1 MMRWPTKISALFL
14 ILPLVAPAPT
24 FAMPLDPAIA
34 KDQSLSPLVTV
45 QVPHMRPNG
54 SGGGPHNSGS
64 GRRTGGGQRGGG
76 GGYPGG
82 GGYHRGG
89 GDNGAG
95 AVAAGAAIGLLLGA
109 IVATQAQRQQGVDY
123 CMQRYR
129 SYDPRSG
136 TFLGRDGQ
144 RYRCP

>member
-1 MMRWPTKISALFL
+1 MRWPTKISAVLL
-14 ILPLVAPAPT
+14 ILPLVAPAPA

-45 QVPHMRPNG
+45 QAPQTRPHG
-54 SGGGPHNSGS
+54 SGAGPHNGG
-64 GRRTGGGQRGGG
+64 GRRSGGSPRGGG
-76 GGYPGG
+76 GGSHDG

-109 IVATQAQRQQGVDY
+109 IVATQAQHQQGVDY

-136 TFLGRDGQ
+136 TFLGRDGR